1 MNRYNLSHREPLAP
15 GQIYQLKWD
24 DAQLLYELVSEKVSQ
39 WTARCIDKHI
49 SLPSHTIA
57 IDTHLL
63 YSHYKRIR

>member
-1 MNRYNLSHREPLAP
+1 MNRYKLSHGEPLAP

-24 DAQLLYELVSEKVSQ
+24 GAQIYELVRDEGSE
-39 WTARCIDKHI
+39 WTAHCIDKHI